1 VRSERLRGYGLAL
14 VAASLWAT
22 LGLFYHRLE
31 THGLPRLTI
40 VFFRAA
46 IAALILFLALGW
58 PFGFALRQ
66 ACPERRQRSCRSRR
80 AQGLA
85 QDRRRRGWLK
95 LERRDWLLF
104 VSLGLV
110 GVAAF
115 YVVYIHAIGLTGM
128 GVAAV
133 LMYTAPAW
141 VTLISVLFLK
151 ERLSGLKVG
160 ALLLACA
167 GCALV
172 GRVYDLD
179 SVRLNL
185 LGILAGLGA
194 GLTYGLYT
202 IFSKVAQRRHTA
214 WTTLAYALGLGALFM
229 LPLQPLADVVH
240 ALTAPPIIFWLL
252 MLGLVPTLVGG
263 VAFNAALRRIPASNA
278 SIVATLEPAIAALL
292 GWAFLGERLEA
303 MQLLGAGLISVAV
316 VVLQRESAQLD
327 DAI

>member
-14 VAASLWAT
+14 VAAGLWAT

-40 VFFRAA
+40 AFFRAA
-46 IAALILFLALGW
+46 VAALILFPVVKW
-58 PFGFALRQ
+58 
-66 ACPERRQRSCRSRR
+66 RRPS
-80 AQGLA
+80 
-85 QDRRRRGWLK
+85 WLQ
-95 LERRDWLLF
+95 LERRDWPLF
-104 VSLGLV
+104 TALGLF

-115 YVVYIHAIGLTGM
+115 FVVYIYAIALTGM

-141 VTLISVLFLK
+141 VTLISTMLFK
-151 ERLSGLKVG
+151 EPLSGLKLG

-179 SVRLNL
+179 SVRLNW

-202 IFSKVAQRRHTA
+202 ILSKMAQRHYTS
-214 WTTLAYALGLGALFM
+214 WGTLAYALGIGGLFM
-229 LPLQPLADVVH
+229 LPLQPLNVVAR
-240 ALTAPPIIFWLL
+240 ALTVPSVLFWLL
-252 MLGLVPTLVGG
+252 MLGLIPTVVGG
-263 VAFNAALRRIPASNA
+263 VTFNAALRRVPASDA
-278 SIVATLEPAIAALL
+278 SIIATLEPVIAALL
-292 GWAFLGERLEA
+292 GWAFLGEQLKPL
-303 MQLLGAGLISVAV
+303 QLLGAGLILAAV
-316 VVLQRESAQLD
+316 MILHAG
-327 DAI
+327 